1 MPLTRPSR
9 DARRAIRRRT
19 RRVFGARLHAAV
31 AGGLAIALAV
41 LLGALALRLEASYT
55 LPFAANAPDDATL
68 HQLALLDT
76 PVSLTAVI
84 ERGHPASAPV
94 RQLLRRLRK
103 ASPHLHVRHLDPYR
117 DVSAAADL
125 LDTFET
131 RVNALLFESRGQRLA
146 IPADD
151 LFDYADTPGNGAPR
165 PVAFRGEAVCAA
177 ALARLASARTPVAYA
192 LSGHGE
198 RDFADY
204 DPLAGYSSFAR
215 EIRRQGYDLRI
226 LPPLSASGVPADCD
240 VLVAAGP
247 RDTLS
252 PGEAALVS
260 DYVLRGGSLL
270 LLARRDALTGL
281 EPLLARFGVSI
292 LPYVALSPQTLTGA
306 DVVADRFAEHP
317 ITRNLH
323 RSTVVFSS
331 PGVLSTVPP
340 PAPGAPRA
348 DPRPEDRY
356 SSFRATAIVG
366 SPASLRRDDT
376 SPRPDAPAR
385 NGLALFVAAER
396 GTNAVD
402 LAFHPPRI
410 AVAADPHL
418 GSNAML
424 GRGRNGNRTLLL
436 SALDWLASN
445 PAADAFA
452 PPANLQRPPLARRRK
467 ALFVALSV
475 AGFPGAILLLGAA
488 TLARRNRKVAP
499 TPLDKGHKGPD

>member
-1 MPLTRPSR
+1 MPPSPAASPSPSPCSSEPSPCASRPPTPSPSPPTPRTTPPSTSSPSSTPPSPSPPSSSAATPPPRPSGSSSGACAR
-9 DARRAIRRRT
+9 PPRTSTSATSTPTATSPPPPTSSTPSRPASTPSSSNPGDSASPSPPTTSSTTPTPPETARRAPSPSA
-19 RRVFGARLHAAV
+19 ARPSAPPPS
-31 AGGLAIALAV
+31 
-41 LLGALALRLEASYT
+41 RASPPPEPPSPT
-55 LPFAANAPDDATL
+55 PSPAT
-68 HQLALLDT
+68 
-76 PVSLTAVI
+76 
-84 ERGHPASAPV
+84 ASAT
-94 RQLLRRLRK
+94 
-103 ASPHLHVRHLDPYR
+103 SP
-117 DVSAAADL
+117 
-125 LDTFET
+125 TT
-131 RVNALLFESRGQRLA
+131 
-146 IPADD
+146 
-151 LFDYADTPGNGAPR
+151 T
-165 PVAFRGEAVCAA
+165 
-177 ALARLASARTPVAYA
+177 
-192 LSGHGE
+192 
-198 RDFADY
+198 
-204 DPLAGYSSFAR
+204 PLAGYSSFAR